1 MSYTRKVIQQRPN
14 TSVEFFSPTYEV
26 VAKMNEYQSS
36 GKILNYSLSNIS
48 ADTLVKTIIITFK
61 DVASFDDFMNQTI
74 FVNSAKARETYCLNN
89 SISFSLEEE

>member
-14 TSVEFFSPTYEV
+14 TSVNFFSPKDEV

-61 DVASFDDFMNQTI
+61 DVLSFDDFMNQTI
-74 FVNSAKARETYCLNN
+74 FVNSAKERETYCLNN